1 LPQAVLQRRH
11 SVQPKAT
18 LRVKRLT
25 STRAPIGRFSAPGLE
40 NDAPRPLNRLIV
52 PRHLPRAAP
61 GPDIARSGA
70 APPRGAWAPAGRC
83 ATLAAIRGAAPD
95 VGLTEVRAMAT
106 MAELRERVQR
116 IYDTAPLRPMPE
128 FPPPPDRFLA
138 PERFA
143 DAIADAVLDHSAKVI
158 HPFILRLMRG
168 EYTWRQLQA
177 WAKEGFHDKV
187 QTIRNDAMIVAT
199 AATLDEMKKQA
210 RVVASE
216 AGVDGAG
223 DSHPELWLRFG
234 EGLGLTRDE
243 ITNSEPTPL
252 TQVIL
257 EAERYR
263 SLSQRIGGLPAN
275 MRM

>member
-1 LPQAVLQRRH
+1 
-11 SVQPKAT
+11 
-18 LRVKRLT
+18 
-25 STRAPIGRFSAPGLE
+25 
-40 NDAPRPLNRLIV
+40 
-52 PRHLPRAAP
+52 
-61 GPDIARSGA
+61 
-70 APPRGAWAPAGRC
+70 
-83 ATLAAIRGAAPD
+83 
-95 VGLTEVRAMAT
+95 MAT
-106 MAELRERVQR
+106 IAELRDRVQR

-128 FPPPPDRFLA
+128 FPPPPERFME
-138 PERFA
+138 PELFA

-168 EYTWRQLQA
+168 EYTRRQLQA

-216 AGVDGAG
+216 AGVDGVG

-234 EGLGLTRDE
+234 EGLGLSREE
-243 ITNSEPTPL
+243 IMESEPTPL

-275 MRM
+275 MRMGERVSSIVFPMWGWALVEKYGVPREATIWFQAHEEADEDHSQIGREVIISRATTPEVQREIWLHHKRSQAKQWLSYDAYQQAVMAAEPAAV